1 VTQLRLLAAFAGLAC
16 LALLSACAST
26 VPDFREAPQPAAS
39 PEAGRVVLF
48 TGLNWSGES
57 HRGTGTDALA
67 QEIRRAGVPAD
78 LYRPGE
84 WARAVDEVLRLEPRP
99 AAIAVYGYSAG
110 GSAAARFAKRLGAAG
125 MRIETMV
132 LLEAWSPAEV
142 ACNVRLAIQYRLEQG
157 GRLFSTRPR
166 CTTLREELVD
176 PDLAARE
183 GLGHL
188 SVAADPDVMR
198 LVLRQLVRDG
208 WVRRRDARI

>member
-1 VTQLRLLAAFAGLAC
+1 VTQLRFPAAFAGLAF
-16 LALLSACAST
+16 LTLLSACASR
-26 VPDFREAPQPAAS
+26 VAVFQEARQPAAS

-67 QEIRRAGVPAD
+67 QEIRRAGVPTD
-78 LYRPGE
+78 VYRPGE
-84 WARAVDEVLRLEPRP
+84 WARAVDDVLRLEPRP

-125 MRIETMV
+125 VQIETMV
-132 LLEAWSPAEV
+132 LLEAWSSAKV

-157 GRLFSTRPR
+157 GGLSPTEPR
-166 CTTLREELVD
+166 CTRVREELVD

-188 SVAADPDVMR
+188 SVAVNPDVMR
-198 LVLRQLVRDG
+198 LVLRQLVREG
-208 WVRRRDARI
+208 WVRRRAAQI